1 MGRITSTGEHIEI
14 RMSDLG
20 LKGVFCLNFS
30 APTRLRARAEFDG
43 DVYLGLYWLAID
55 QGLIKLPFPH
65 IMHHSRHQG
74 ETAAHGF
81 QVLDAS
87 IFVNEGTHRYRVS
100 RARVAGGPE
109 GGVFGGRL
117 ANVLF
122 RDGPVVVTV
131 AVGGH
136 AV

>member
-1 MGRITSTGEHIEI
+1 MGRITSTGECVEI

-20 LKGVFCLNFS
+20 LKGVLCLNVS
-30 APTRLRARAEFDG
+30 AATCLRGRAAFDG

-55 QGLIKLPFPH
+55 QGLIKLPFTH

-87 IFVNEGTHRYRVS
+87 IFVKEGTHRYGVS
-100 RARVAGGPE
+100 RARVAGGLE
-109 GGVFGGRL
+109 CRDLREQF
-117 ANVLF
+117 ANL
-122 RDGPVVVTV
+122 
-131 AVGGH
+131 
-136 AV
+136 